1 MDSVGKI
8 LVIGSLGMDFIA
20 YVDEVPA
27 EGRTVIANKSER
39 IPGGEGANQ
48 AYAAGRLGAEVAMIG
63 AVGDDES
70 GRELIENLNRANVNT
85 DAVSQIAGAPT
96 GYSHIYINW
105 REGKRTIV
113 VPGANSLLTPAIIN
127 KHIQLLDECGIVLL
141 QLDIPI
147 ETVCYASKLA
157 KERGKTVILSPT
169 PAVSGLPLELYRSV
183 DIITPNKRELED
195 LTAIKAETMAEMQVA
210 AQALLDLGVKA
221 VVVTAGSWGAVLA
234 TCAGLTDFPTEDVKV
249 VDSTATR
256 DRFTAALAHSLSKGS
271 DIKQAI
277 RAANEV

>member
-127 KHIQLLDECGIVLL
+127 KHIQFLDECGIVLL

-147 ETVCYASKLA
+147 ETVCYAAKLA
-157 KERGKTVILSPT
+157 NERGKTVILDPT
-169 PAVSGLPLELYRSV
+169 PAVSDLPLELYRSV
-183 DIITPNKRELED
+183 DIITPNKQELET
-195 LTAIKAETMAEMQVA
+195 LTVIKTESMNDMQVA
-210 AQALLDLGVKA
+210 ARALLDLGVKA
-221 VVVTAGSWGAVLA
+221 VVVLEGSRGSVLI
-234 TCAGLTDFPTEDVKV
+234 THEGFTDFPAVG
-249 VDSTATR
+249 STAER
-256 DRFTAALAHSLSKGS
+256 DRFTAALAYSLFKGS
-271 DIKQAI
+271 DIEQAI
-277 RAANEV
+277 RTANEV

>member
-1 MDSVGKI
+1 MGKI
-8 LVIGSLGMDFIA
+8 LVIGSLGMDFVT

-27 EGRTVIANKSER
+27 EGKTVLANRAER
-39 IPGGEGANQ
+39 IPGGKGANQ
-48 AYAAGRLGAEVAMIG
+48 AYAAGKLGAEVAMIG

-70 GRELIENLNRANVNT
+70 GRELIENLNRVNVT
-85 DAVSQIAGAPT
+85 TGAVSQITGAPT
-96 GYSHIYINW
+96 GCSHISVNW
-105 REGKRTIV
+105 REGKRTII

-127 KHIQLLDECGIVLL
+127 KHIQFLDECGIVLL

-234 TCAGLTDFPTEDVKV
+234 TRAGLTDFPVEVAKV
-249 VDSTATR
+249 VDSTAAR

-271 DIKQAI
+271 DIEQAI

>member
-1 MDSVGKI
+1 
-8 LVIGSLGMDFIA
+8 
-20 YVDEVPA
+20 
-27 EGRTVIANKSER
+27 
-39 IPGGEGANQ
+39 
-48 AYAAGRLGAEVAMIG
+48 
-63 AVGDDES
+63 
-70 GRELIENLNRANVNT
+70 
-85 DAVSQIAGAPT
+85 
-96 GYSHIYINW
+96 
-105 REGKRTIV
+105 
-113 VPGANSLLTPAIIN
+113 
-127 KHIQLLDECGIVLL
+127 L

-221 VVVTAGSWGAVLA
+221 VVVTAESWGAVLA
-234 TCAGLTDFPTEDVKV
+234 TCAGLTDFPAEDVKV
-249 VDSTATR
+249 VDSTAAR

-271 DIKQAI
+271 DIEQAI
-277 RAANEV
+277 RAANEI